1 VSACA
6 FEHAWRK
13 LALASLFLLP
23 GSFALGADATP
34 SSLTATASA
43 GATLNAELAFKSSQA
58 AIGTAIGDYT
68 MLNADGKPVRLS
80 SFRGKPLLINF
91 IYTGCFQVCPTTTRT
106 LKRAVEAAQRTLGP
120 EAFRVASVG
129 FNVPFDSPEAMR
141 AFARQQG
148 VLVPGWEFLSP
159 DLPTLERLVRD
170 VGFSFAPS
178 PRGFDH
184 LIQVTV
190 IDAQG
195 RVYRQIYGED
205 FALPQ
210 LIQPLKELITGA
222 PREQETL
229 SGFLDR
235 VRILCTVYDPASG
248 TYRFK
253 YSVLFEL
260 TGGLIGLSLTAWFF
274 LRELRRTRAAQ
285 ARLDRGFLNPD

>member
-6 FEHAWRK
+6 FEDVWRK
-13 LALASLFLLP
+13 LALGALLLFP
-23 GSFALGADATP
+23 APFALGASATP
-34 SSLTATASA
+34 SSLTATASVGSA
-43 GATLNAELAFKSSQA
+43 LNADLALKTSQA
-58 AIGTAIGDYT
+58 AVGTVIGDYT
-68 MLNADGKPVRLS
+68 LLNADGKPVRLS

-120 EAFRVASVG
+120 EAFHVASVG
-129 FNVPFDSPEAMR
+129 FNLPFDSPEAMH

-148 VLVPGWEFLSP
+148 VVVPGWDFLSP
-159 DLPTLERLVRD
+159 DPPTLERLARD
-170 VGFSFAPS
+170 VGFSFSPS

-190 IDAQG
+190 VDAQG

-210 LIQPLKELITGA
+210 LIQPLKELITGTS
-222 PREQETL
+222 REQETL

-260 TGGLIGLSLTAWFF
+260 AGGLIGLSLTAWFF
-274 LRELRRTRAAQ
+274 LRELRRSRAAM
-285 ARLDRGFLNPD
+285 AKTT

>member
-1 VSACA
+1 MSDNLGS
-6 FEHAWRK
+6 K
-13 LALASLFLLP
+13 LALGALLLFP
-23 GSFALGADATP
+23 GPFALCADATP
-34 SSLTATASA
+34 SSLTATISA
-43 GATLNAELAFKSSQA
+43 RATLNAELAFKTSQTA
-58 AIGTAIGDYT
+58 VGTAIGDYT
-68 MLNADGKPVRLS
+68 LLNADGKPVRLS

-120 EAFRVASVG
+120 EAFHVTSVG
-129 FNVPFDSPEAMR
+129 FNLPFDSPEAMH
-141 AFARQQG
+141 AFAREQG
-148 VLVPGWEFLSP
+148 VMVPGWEFLSP
-159 DLPTLERLVRD
+159 DPATLERLTRD
-170 VGFSFAPS
+170 VGFSFTPS

-190 IDAQG
+190 VDAQG

-222 PREQETL
+222 PRQQETL

-260 TGGLIGLSLTAWFF
+260 AGGLIGLSLTAWFF
-274 LRELRRTRAAQ
+274 LRELRRSRAA
-285 ARLDRGFLNPD
+285 ASKAA

>member
-1 VSACA
+1 MTACGC
-6 FEHAWRK
+6 EDVWRK
-13 LALASLFLLP
+13 LALAALLLFP
-23 GSFALGADATP
+23 VSCALGADAIP
-34 SSLTATASA
+34 SSVTATASA

-58 AIGTAIGDYT
+58 AVGTAIGDYT

-91 IYTGCFQVCPTTTRT
+91 IYTGCFQVCPTTTRA

-120 EAFRVASVG
+120 EAFHVASIG
-129 FNVPFDSPEAMR
+129 FNVPFDSPAAMY

-148 VLVPGWEFLSP
+148 VMVPGWEFLSP

-170 VGFSFAPS
+170 LGFSFAPS

-190 IDAQG
+190 VDAQG

-205 FALPQ
+205 FTLPQ
-210 LIQPLKELITGA
+210 LIQPLKELITGV

-260 TGGLIGLSLTAWFF
+260 TGGLIGLSFTAWVFW
-274 LRELRRTRAAQ
+274 RELRRTRAAQ
-285 ARLDRGFLNPD
+285 RLARGFLNPD